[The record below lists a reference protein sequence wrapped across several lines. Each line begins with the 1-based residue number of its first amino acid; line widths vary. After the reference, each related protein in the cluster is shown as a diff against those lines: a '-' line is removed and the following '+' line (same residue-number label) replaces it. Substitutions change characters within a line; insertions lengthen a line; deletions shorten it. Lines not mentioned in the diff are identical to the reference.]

1 MQLTTPGMI
10 TINIR
15 FGATNELTKELPEG
29 TTVAALLANQSVKVG
44 LGFGDNVQ
52 AVVNGSI
59 LSGSTVLDDGDAVTI
74 ESKANSKAAAA
85 TSAK

>member
-1 MQLTTPGMI
+1 MQLINTGMI
-10 TINIR
+10 TITTR
-15 FGATNELTKELPEG
+15 FGATNELTKGFPEG
-29 TTVAALLANQSVKVG
+29 TRVSQLLSNQSVKAT

-59 LSGSTVLDDGDAVTI
+59 LAVNTVLDDGDVVTI

-85 TSAK
+85 LAK

>member
-1 MQLTTPGMI
+1 MQLINTGMI
-10 TINIR
+10 TITTR
-15 FGATNELTKELPEG
+15 FGATNELTKEFSEG
-29 TTVAALLANQSVKVG
+29 TTVSQLLSNQSVKAT

-59 LSGSTVLDDGDAVTI
+59 LAGNTVLDDGDVVTI

-85 TSAK
+85 LAK